1 MRSVGGKR
9 RFLPWTNLWPRGFSI
24 SSFKTHK
31 LRRLHKESLADW
43 ILDTQPRTAPL
54 DATALLQYLGAHQPE
69 LLNRLKINVRLK
81 EDLARVLESIERN

>member
-1 MRSVGGKR
+1 MDEPLAQRILDII
-9 RFLPWTNLWPRGFSI
+9 FHDPE
-24 SSFKTHK
+24 

-54 DATALLQYLGAHQPE
+54 DATALLQYLEAHQPD

-81 EDLARVLESIERN
+81 EDLARVLESIEQN